1 MSLKKFGLSDLINH
15 YDALF
20 CDVWGVL
27 HNGRLGHKTA
37 IDALRDAK
45 AMGKAVILVTNA
57 PRPSSEIAAEIA
69 ELGVTTDIYDAIVT
83 SGDATR
89 DLIRP
94 YEGQSLFRLGP
105 ESDGALFEG
114 IAVQF
119 GPLDKAQAIICTDL
133 EYGRTPEDYS
143 KEVLDWK
150 RRGLPF
156 ICANPDKVVEVGD
169 ELIYCGGA
177 LADVYEQAGG
187 EVRLAGKP
195 YAPIYQRATR
205 LAAEKLGE
213 DPAPNRTLAIGDS
226 IRTDATGAAQMGYDF
241 LFISGSIHAQE
252 LGDIENPDLDLVT
265 KLVAQSDANTV
276 GYAPRL
282 YW

>member
-1 MSLKKFGLSDLINH
+1 MSLNKVGLSGLIDQ

-27 HNGRLGHKTA
+27 HNGVAGHKTA
-37 IDALRDAK
+37 IAALGEAK
-45 AMGKAVILVTNA
+45 AMGKAVVLVTNA
-57 PRPSSEIAAEIA
+57 PRPSGEIAVEIA
-69 ELGVTTDIYDAIVT
+69 RLGVTTDIYDAIVT

-94 YEGQSLFRLGP
+94 FEGQTLYRLGP
-105 ESDGALFEG
+105 DSDSALFDG
-114 IAVQF
+114 IDVRF
-119 GPLDKAQAIICTDL
+119 GPLDEATAIMCTDL
-133 EYGRTPEDYS
+133 EYGRTPEDYVDDAIMWR
-143 KEVLDWK
+143 E
-150 RRGLPF
+150 RRLPF

-195 YAPIYQRATR
+195 YAPIYKRATR
-205 LAAEKLGE
+205 LAAEKLGS
-213 DPAPNRTLAIGDS
+213 DTAPNRTLAIGDS
-226 IRTDATGAAQMGYDF
+226 VRTDATGAAQMGYDF

-252 LGDIENPDLDLVT
+252 FGDVENPDPKMIT
-265 KLVAQSDANTV
+265 KLVQQSAANTV
-276 GYAPRL
+276 GFAPRL

>member
-1 MSLKKFGLSDLINH
+1 MPLPKRGLSDLINS

-27 HNGRLGHKTA
+27 HNGRVGHKTA
-37 IDALRDAK
+37 IAALGDAK

-57 PRPSSEIAAEIA
+57 PRPSGEIAAEIA

-94 YEGQSLFRLGP
+94 YEGQSLYRLGP
-105 ESDGALFEG
+105 DSDGALFEG

-119 GPLDKAQAIICTDL
+119 GALENAQAIICTDL
-133 EYGRTPEDYS
+133 EYGRTPEDYA
-143 KEVLDWK
+143 EQVLDWK
-150 RRGLPF
+150 KRGLPF

-187 EVRLAGKP
+187 EVRMAGKP
-195 YAPIYQRATR
+195 YAPIYQRAAR
-205 LAAEKLGE
+205 LAAEKLGNA
-213 DPAPNRTLAIGDS
+213 PAPDRTLAIGDS
-226 IRTDATGAAQMGYDF
+226 VRTDATGAADMGYDF

-252 LGDIENPDLDLVT
+252 FGSVEDPDPEMITRLVG
-265 KLVAQSDANTV
+265 QSKANTV
-276 GYAPRL
+276 GFAPRL

>member
-1 MSLKKFGLSDLINH
+1 MSLHKRGLSDLINH

-27 HNGRLGHKTA
+27 HNGRVGHKTA
-37 IDALRDAK
+37 IAALRDAK
-45 AMGKAVILVTNA
+45 KMGKAVVLVTNA

-94 YEGQSLFRLGP
+94 YEGQSLYRLGP
-105 ESDGALFEG
+105 DSDGALFEG

-119 GPLDKAQAIICTDL
+119 GALEDAKAIMCTDL
-133 EYGRTPEDYS
+133 EYGRTPEDYADEAL
-143 KEVLDWK
+143 KWREM
-150 RRGLPF
+150 GLPF

-169 ELIYCGGA
+169 EIIYCGGA
-177 LADVYEQAGG
+177 LADVYAQAGG
-187 EVRLAGKP
+187 EVRMAGKP
-195 YAPIYQRATR
+195 YAPIYERAAR
-205 LAAEKLGE
+205 LAAEKLGN
-213 DPAPNRTLAIGDS
+213 APVPERTLAIGDS
-226 IRTDATGAAQMGYDF
+226 VRTDAQGAADMGYDF
-241 LFISGSIHAQE
+241 LFISGSIHAEE
-252 LGDIENPDLDLVT
+252 LGAFDEPDPELIT
-265 KLVAQSDANTV
+265 KLVSQSKANTV